1 MDLSGSPAR
10 LSSRTCV
17 GCCCLL
23 PSLQQAAG
31 SRRVRGPFQG
41 DFQFLPEDAPARPG
55 GTPRLR
61 LFLSG
66 ALLPVFAT
74 RDSLARA
81 ELARWLLCCLCGA
94 VYWGADEGVPSTRTW
109 VSRFAR
115 GSIPSYVDRR
125 VDAAHNLDRKLL
137 YDSLIN
143 TCAFYGKL
151 RLYTLIFSSRWY
163 VRARA
168 GGRRRRGAGRRSSN
182 TIAH

>member
-31 SRRVRGPFQG
+31 SRRVRGPSQG
-41 DFQFLPEDAPARPG
+41 EFQFLPEDAPARPG

-61 LFLSG
+61 LFLCG

-74 RDSLARA
+74 RGSLARV

-94 VYWGADEGVPSTRTW
+94 VCSGANEGKPSTHKR
-109 VSRFAR
+109 VPRFAR
-115 GSIPSYVDRR
+115 GNTPDYVDPM
-125 VDAAHNLDRKLL
+125 VDIAHNLDRKLL
-137 YDSLIN
+137 YNSLIN
-143 TCAFYGKL
+143 TYAFYGKL
-151 RLYTLIFSSRWY
+151 RLYTLI
-163 VRARA
+163 
-168 GGRRRRGAGRRSSN
+168 
-182 TIAH
+182 